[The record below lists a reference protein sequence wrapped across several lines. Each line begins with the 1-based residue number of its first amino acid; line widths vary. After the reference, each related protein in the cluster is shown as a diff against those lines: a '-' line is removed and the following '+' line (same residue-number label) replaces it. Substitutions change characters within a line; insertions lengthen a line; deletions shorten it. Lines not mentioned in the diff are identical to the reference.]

1 MQSRKISQIKSL
13 GSLYLT
19 MIVIATVILS
29 TNFGLASAQNKT
41 YPGPTSIK
49 GTLANT
55 TKANLQSIT
64 CVKMNNPSFSRR
76 KYE

>member
-49 GTLANT
+49 VL
-55 TKANLQSIT
+55 LQT
-64 CVKMNNPSFSRR
+64 QLKLTYKV
-76 KYE
+76 